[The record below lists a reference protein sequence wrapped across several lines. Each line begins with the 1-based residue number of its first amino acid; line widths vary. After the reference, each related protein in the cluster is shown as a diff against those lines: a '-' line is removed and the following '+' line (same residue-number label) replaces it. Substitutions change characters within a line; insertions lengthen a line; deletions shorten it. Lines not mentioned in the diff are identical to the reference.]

1 MNNKHAY
8 VFSKSETSL
17 APYETFHTA
26 SSPWLFTRVFS
37 RRGSVEES
45 GSVGPPRV
53 WPGQARRGGQ
63 SAAV

>member
-1 MNNKHAY
+1 MTMRIATQG
-8 VFSKSETSL
+8 VP
-17 APYETFHTA
+17 AP
-26 SSPWLFTRVFS
+26 FTRVFS

-53 WPGQARRGGQ
+53 WPGQAGRGRL